1 MRPPPKRTPATESRG
16 ARVTHCPER
25 KNKHFSPLEQA
36 LPAIRC
42 RFSQLFFF
50 GKGVSSVPEPGDAD
64 DTAGSGGCP
73 AGRAVYRRSV
83 VSGSY
88 SVE

>member
-1 MRPPPKRTPATESRG
+1 M
-16 ARVTHCPER
+16 
-25 KNKHFSPLEQA
+25 
-36 LPAIRC
+36 PAIRC

-83 VSGSY
+83 VFGSY